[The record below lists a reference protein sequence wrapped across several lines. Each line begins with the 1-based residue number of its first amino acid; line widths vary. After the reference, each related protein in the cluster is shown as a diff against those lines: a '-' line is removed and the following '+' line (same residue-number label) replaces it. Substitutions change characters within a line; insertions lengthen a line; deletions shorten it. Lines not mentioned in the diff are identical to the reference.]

1 MTGEAKNR
9 LPKGERLYLKKDI
22 ERLFATGG
30 QSFIAY
36 PLRVVY
42 RTEEAAV
49 DRAPGVAM
57 MAVAPKRRMRHAVGR
72 NRIKRLI
79 RETFRTQKQP
89 LAEQCIHAGRCLH
102 IAFLFVGDGLPT
114 YVAIEKAMR
123 KALLLI
129 QQKTS

>member
-1 MTGEAKNR
+1 MTTGETKNQ
-9 LPKGERLYLKKDI
+9 LPKRERLYLKRDL
-22 ERLFATGG
+22 ERLFASG

-79 RETFRTQKQP
+79 RETFRTQKQS
-89 LAEQCIHAGRCLH
+89 LVEQCVHAGRCLH

-123 KALLLI
+123 KALRLI

>member
-1 MTGEAKNR
+1 
-9 LPKGERLYLKKDI
+9 
-22 ERLFATGG
+22 
-30 QSFIAY
+30 
-36 PLRVVY
+36 
-42 RTEEAAV
+42 
-49 DRAPGVAM
+49 M

-79 RETFRTQKQP
+79 RETFRTQKQ
-89 LAEQCIHAGRCLH
+89 LLVEQCVHAGRCLH

-123 KALLLI
+123 KALRLI